1 MSAIRPLF
9 DERGMPQPLDW
20 QNETNRAKNGMG
32 FELLNRGPVYVVV
45 FVLFMMLVVIQFSF
59 SSSVVSPKLLVRT
72 QRQLEPSDL

>member
-1 MSAIRPLF
+1 
-9 DERGMPQPLDW
+9 
-20 QNETNRAKNGMG
+20 MG

-72 QRQLEPSDL
+72 QRQLEPSDLLRHTRRAQASLGVTMVH

>member
-1 MSAIRPLF
+1 MRLTEHSQ
-9 DERGMPQPLDW
+9 QPLDW
-20 QNETNRAKNGMG
+20 QNETNRAKGGVG
-32 FELLNRGPVYVVV
+32 FELLDHCPVYVVV

>member
-1 MSAIRPLF
+1 
-9 DERGMPQPLDW
+9 
-20 QNETNRAKNGMG
+20 MG